1 MEAIS
6 AEKKD
11 KVLKWFY
18 EADVKGNELPR
29 SFLPMESEEICA
41 ILTTDGYIQN
51 GKYRSELTLKGQAF
65 VLNGGYVKEREEKE
79 RPLKIAEE
87 ANKKACRANLIS
99 ILAIIVSVL
108 IGGIGFLQKAP
119 HDSPS
124 QYMNNVNAITDSSD
138 GCQDFLSSDTLILN
152 PDSIKEE

>member
-29 SFLPMESEEICA
+29 RFLPNESEEICA

-51 GKYRSELTLKGQAF
+51 GDYRSVLTLKGQAF

-79 RPLKIAEE
+79 KLLKIAEE
-87 ANKKACRANLIS
+87 ANKKAGRANLIA
-99 ILAIIVSVL
+99 IFAIIVSIS
-108 IGGIGFLQKAP
+108 IGVVGYLQKSSN
-119 HDSPS
+119 DSPS
-124 QYMNNVNAITDSSD
+124 LNTNNVNVIVDSMD
-138 GCQDFLSSDTLILN
+138 VYPNVLSSDTLSLYKV
-152 PDSIKEE
+152 D